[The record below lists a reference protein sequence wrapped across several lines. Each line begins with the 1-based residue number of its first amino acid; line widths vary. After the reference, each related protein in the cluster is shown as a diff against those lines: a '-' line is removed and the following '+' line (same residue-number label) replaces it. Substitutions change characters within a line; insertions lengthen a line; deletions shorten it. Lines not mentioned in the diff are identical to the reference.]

1 VPAQS
6 YSEPE
11 LQAAVAALGDPERLR
26 DAEALVASAAPA
38 LQKLLGEALAAGGW
52 FEESHQAAA
61 AAAADRP
68 EGEERLA
75 AVRTLL
81 AEESRIGMMI
91 GVAVGWALAEELRD
105 NDEKENHE

>member
-6 YSEPE
+6 YSEAE
-11 LQAAVAALGDPERLR
+11 LEAAVAALGDPERLR

-52 FEESHQAAA
+52 FEESQQAAVAAA
-61 AAAADRP
+61 AGKP

>member
-1 VPAQS
+1 MPAQS

-52 FEESHQAAA
+52 FEESHQAAVA
-61 AAAADRP
+61 AAAGKP